1 MRSLLLAAAFL
12 ILQTTSAFTQI
23 SEEERSWN
31 QPVEPFKIAGNIY
44 YVGAS
49 DITSYLITTPK
60 GHILIDSGFLETVSQ
75 IRQNVAKLG
84 FKFEDIKILLNS
96 HAHYDHAGGL
106 AELKRLTKAKLLLSE
121 ADSGLMA
128 RGGKDD
134 PNFGDRFPFEP
145 APVDETFRDGKTVKL
160 GGATLTAN
168 ITAGHTK
175 GCTTWTTTASEDR
188 RKYNVIFVCSTS
200 APGYKLIKNAAYHE
214 IVSDYERTF
223 ARLKKMKVDI
233 FLGSHGAIFGLEAK
247 ASALRTRPAAN
258 PFIDPAGYREYL
270 QTSEANFL
278 KLLKSQQEQKE
289 QVIAPSLPQ

>member
-12 ILQTTSAFTQI
+12 LLQTTFAFTQI
-23 SEEERSWN
+23 SEQERSWN

-60 GHILIDSGFLETVSQ
+60 GHILIDSGFLETVPQ
-75 IRQNVAKLG
+75 IRENVAKLG

-121 ADSGLMA
+121 GDSDLMA
-128 RGGKDD
+128 NGGKSD
-134 PNFGDRFPFEP
+134 PNFGDRFPFES

-160 GGATLTAN
+160 GGAALKAN
-168 ITAGHTK
+168 ITSGHTK
-175 GCTTWTTTASEDR
+175 GCTTWTTTAVENT

-200 APGYKLIKNAAYHE
+200 APGYKLVGNAAYPE
-214 IVSDYERTF
+214 IAEDYSRTF
-223 ARLKKMKVDI
+223 ARLKKMDVDI
-233 FLGSHGAIFGLEAK
+233 FLGSHGGIFDLEGK
-247 ASALRTRPAAN
+247 SKLLRTGAAN
-258 PFIDPAGYREYL
+258 PFIDPEGYLEYL
-270 QTSEANFL
+270 KQSEAAFL
-278 KLLKSQQEQKE
+278 EKLKAQQEQKTK
-289 QVIAPSLPQ
+289 P